1 MMIITIINGFVQR
14 RKVVTSEALGPG
26 GVLKCITFR
35 AADGNVKLAEAGFR
49 SIYWEVAAERA

>member
-1 MMIITIINGFVQR
+1 MLIITIINGFVQR

-49 SIYWEVAAERA
+49 GIY